1 MGYKKNLSMGGQSNC
16 LILHE
21 LNLEPR
27 DNMKEINQDFI
38 YQAMG
43 WIKGEV
49 IRDSETERSKV
60 RMAEGVEFDLFIKK
74 RLLEKIEFNNEY
86 WLKVYPRYLFASKA
100 YSFTLVKA
108 LAEPPDDLELK
119 IPNIFILKGR
129 YELLTSKC
137 PEEEKKPYMAIYRN
151 FHGGSIKKK
160 IACIREKNLVS
171 FIPLD
176 MGDRLAF
183 DRENMVHE
191 NKMFYQVLARFDP
204 ETKIFY
210 FLRDICEPSKERPKR
225 LKNGDI
231 GKLFQLVPPRK
242 SSNVER
248 PILNTEIP
256 IAEEIVMINGKIP
269 EIVIKFEE
277 KPVVP
282 AEGKKV
288 NIEVNSSDTGVK
300 VKALLNRKTLKKL
313 VEKMDSYESWI
324 GSLSGKI
331 KEIHPDGVVELDRA
345 GMQVFEKK
353 PKESQE
359 PQEKNPEKNEQQS
372 QEKIKEAV

>member
-1 MGYKKNLSMGGQSNC
+1 
-16 LILHE
+16 
-21 LNLEPR
+21 
-27 DNMKEINQDFI
+27 MKEINQDFI

-49 IRDSETERSKV
+49 IRDPETERSRV
-60 RMAEGVEFDLFIKK
+60 RMAEGIEFDLFIRN
-74 RLLEKIEFNNEY
+74 RLLDKVEFNKEY
-86 WLKVYPRYLFASKA
+86 WLKVYPRYIFTDND
-100 YSFTLVKA
+100 YSFVLVKA
-108 LAEPPDDLELK
+108 VAEPPEDLELK

-137 PEEEKKPYMAIYRN
+137 VEEGVKKPYMAIYRN
-151 FHGGSIKKK
+151 FYGGSIRKK
-160 IACIREKNLVS
+160 IVCIREKNLVS

-176 MGDRLAF
+176 MGERPAF
-183 DRENMVHE
+183 DRENIVNE

-204 ETKIFY
+204 ETKIFH
-210 FLRDICEPSKERPKR
+210 FLRDICEPSKERPRR
-225 LKNGDI
+225 LRSNDI
-231 GKLFQLVPPRK
+231 GKLFKLFPERK
-242 SSNVER
+242 NSNIQK

-256 IAEEIVMINGKIP
+256 IAEEVVMINGKIP

-288 NIEVNSSDTGVK
+288 EVQVNSSDTGIK
-300 VKALLNRKTLKKL
+300 VKAFLNRKTLKKL
-313 VEKMDSYESWI
+313 VEKMDSYESWV

-345 GMQVFEKK
+345 GIQVFERKSK
-353 PKESQE
+353 DDSQESKEDKQPKEG
-359 PQEKNPEKNEQQS
+359 
-372 QEKIKEAV
+372 IKEAV

>member
-1 MGYKKNLSMGGQSNC
+1 
-16 LILHE
+16 
-21 LNLEPR
+21 
-27 DNMKEINQDFI
+27 MKEINQDFI

-49 IRDSETERSKV
+49 VKDPETERSRV
-60 RMAEGVEFDLFIKK
+60 RMEGNEFDLFIQN
-74 RLLEKIEFNNEY
+74 RLLKTVEFNQEY
-86 WLKVYPRYLFASKA
+86 WLKVYPRYIFTDND
-100 YSFTLVKA
+100 YSFVLVKA
-108 LAEPPDDLELK
+108 VKEPPEDLELK

-137 PEEEKKPYMAIYRN
+137 LEEGVKKPYMAIYRN
-151 FHGGSIKKK
+151 FHGGSIRKK
-160 IACIREKNLVS
+160 IAYIKEKSLVS